1 MDYIGIFLLLL
12 AGMFVY
18 LLLTNYLQKCEEF
31 ENCSWPASMFFSSCR
46 GVRRF
51 GNVKD
56 LQGLSRKPP
65 SDPDNPYGPVLNGDP
80 GYYAFIDDA
89 WQHVGCG
96 EL

>member
-12 AGMFVY
+12 AGMYV
-18 LLLTNYLQKCEEF
+18 LLLTNYSEKYEGF

-46 GVRRF
+46 GVRRLDT
-51 GNVKD
+51 VID

-65 SDPDNPYGPVLNGDP
+65 SDLDNPYGPVLNGDP
-80 GYYAFIDDA
+80 CYYAFIDDA